1 MHRKVYLKYGRKF
14 SKYHHRES
22 ALGRYFQMKIQF
34 LHSIRT
40 QLTLQLDDPLKRSG
54 KVPLAR

>member
-1 MHRKVYLKYGRKF
+1 MNQSF
-14 SKYHHRES
+14 SD
-22 ALGRYFQMKIQF
+22 
-34 LHSIRT
+34 SIRT